1 MYQPLAQKEVIAN
14 QAKKIYELEQALA
27 TAKARNH
34 HQPRWQT
41 YQEDRNTT
49 DRFLACT
56 LAFMALS
63 AVLLL
68 SDHSSLTAL
77 RTLSINLGGG
87 QCLWTKAVALA
98 ADADVPRTLLV
109 SYPGSGKR
117 YVWRAVEG
125 LTGFR
130 VGDGKLLQLAPY
142 ERIPWGAVMTSLQ
155 AYLILVY
162 LMFTFTQ
169 FICLSPLL
177 PLCC

>member
-77 RTLSINLGGG
+77 RALSINLGGG
-87 QCLWTKAVALA
+87 KCLWTEAVALPA
-98 ADADVPRTLLV
+98 NADVPRTLLV

-130 VGDGKLLQLAPY
+130 VGDGKLVQLAPY
-142 ERIPWGAVMTSLQ
+142 EEFRGVHLMTSLH
-155 AYLILVY
+155 AY
-162 LMFTFTQ
+162 FTQ
-169 FICLSPLL
+169 FICVFPSVADTRLGPF
-177 PLCC
+177 

>member
-1 MYQPLAQKEVIAN
+1 MPDSIIRFDSITESISFNCSPRASGHIMYQPLAQKEVIAN

-27 TAKARNH
+27 TAKARNYN
-34 HQPRWQT
+34 QPRWQT
-41 YQEDRNTT
+41 YQEDKSTT

-87 QCLWTKAVALA
+87 QCLWTKAVALP

-130 VGDGKLLQLAPY
+130 VGDGKLL
-142 ERIPWGAVMTSLQ
+142 RSLEVVPSVGS
-155 AYLILVY
+155 I
-162 LMFTFTQ
+162 
-169 FICLSPLL
+169 
-177 PLCC
+177 